1 MNYDDEIRSLLNHYA
16 LRILMHLTGYKKL
29 IVALLLLVFTSQSIA
44 ALAMSCQLN
53 SLVQP
58 MMGMDHSMMAMDDS
72 MDMMDGHSM
81 PSGDQTADCCKVMG
95 HCPMGNCFPSATSTS
110 TVSFSTFTSTAL
122 DSYRSTQPDPLISS
136 LYRPP
141 IFR

>member
-1 MNYDDEIRSLLNHYA
+1 MY
-16 LRILMHLTGYKKL
+16 LTGYKKL

-58 MMGMDHSMMAMDDS
+58 SIEQTMMEGMDYSMMAMDDS
-72 MDMMDGHSM
+72 MSMMDMQSM
-81 PSGDQTADCCKVMG
+81 PSKGDQTSDCCKAMG
-95 HCPMGNCFPSATSTS
+95 HCSMGNCSFLGVSNTLV
-110 TVSFSTFTSTAL
+110 VSFTAFNSISP
-122 DSYRSTQPDPLISS
+122 DSFLNIQPDPLISS